1 MPAAMRSIVALM
13 LFLAVPACTTADAD
27 GRPGLRPLTV
37 AAKAVALDAED
48 PARDTVGRL
57 RFMGGI
63 ELKSSDARFGGLSSL
78 RSPAPGE
85 LLSVTDGGHWI
96 ALTLDERGGRLMGL
110 KSAMIDIVRG
120 PQREPLKGKAHVDA
134 EALEYGPQGASV
146 GFERDHRI
154 WHYRTLDGPARA
166 EAFPDQRWLASL
178 PLNDGIEAMAKV
190 GEGWL
195 YIAEAALEGGR
206 HEGVLLNPAGLNRN
220 YARVAVDVPAPYSPT
235 DAHALGPDRVL
246 ILARRFSP
254 LSGVGA
260 ALLLAPV
267 DFKTMTLGKSTV
279 LAELAPPLAVDN
291 MEGLAVRHDGGRTFV
306 YLASDDN
313 FSPLQRTIILKFE
326 LLR

>member
-1 MPAAMRSIVALM
+1 MPAVMRSIVAC
-13 LFLAVPACTTADAD
+13 LFLLLAGCMSADAD
-27 GRPGLRPLTV
+27 TRPGLRPVTV
-37 AAKAVALDAED
+37 VAKAVPLNAED

-57 RFMGGI
+57 KYLGGL

-78 RSPAPGE
+78 RSPGPGQ

-96 ALTLDERGGRLMGL
+96 ALDLVEQGDRLVGL

-146 GFERDHRI
+146 AFERDHRI
-154 WHYRTLDGPARA
+154 WHYRTLDAPARA
-166 EAFPDQRWLASL
+166 EAFPDTRWLESL
-178 PLNDGIEAMAKV
+178 PPNDGVEAMAKV
-190 GEGWL
+190 GDGWL
-195 YIAEAALEGGR
+195 YIAEALLDGSR
-206 HEGVLLNPAGLNRN
+206 HEGVLLNPTGLNRN
-220 YARVAVDVPAPYSPT
+220 YARVAVDVPAPYNPT
-235 DAHALGPDRVL
+235 DAHALGRESVL

-260 ALLLAPV
+260 ALLRAEV
-267 DFKTMTLGKSTV
+267 DLKTMTLGKPEL

-291 MEGLAVRHDGGRTFV
+291 MEGLAVVEQAGRTFV

-313 FSPLQRTIILKFE
+313 FSPLQRTLILKFE
-326 LLR
+326 LLK